1 MEQTLTLLKSTPTL
15 SSTIV
20 TDIIN
25 RALSNS
31 KIFGYAE
38 LYHELTDM
46 LRTDSDVKL
55 SPIATQWI
63 EFLRIFTYGSWADY
77 KTHISDNIDESL
89 PTLTEPQIHKLKQLT
104 LLKVCAASRADS
116 IPYAELSHTI
126 DIDNSRDGG
135 AEELKKLVIET
146 IYSGKLTAK
155 LDTKNQAL
163 EVFQVTA
170 GNDVDE
176 KRLDE
181 IIAVLDQWDLRTRAL
196 LEQVESN
203 INVNRDIKSRHE
215 ADEIVTAG
223 A

>member
-1 MEQTLTLLKSTPTL
+1 MEQILTLVKSTPTL

-20 TDIIN
+20 TDIIK

-38 LYHELTDM
+38 LYHELTDT
-46 LRTDSDVKL
+46 LRADTNVKL

-77 KTHISDNIDESL
+77 KTHICDNIDESL

-104 LLKVCAASRADS
+104 LLKVCAASRAES
-116 IPYAELSHTI
+116 IPYTELSRTI
-126 DIDNSRDGG
+126 DIDSSRDVGV
-135 AEELKKLVIET
+135 EELKKLVIET

-203 INVNRDIKSRHE
+203 INVNCEIKSRHE
-215 ADEIVTAG
+215 ADETVTTCA
-223 A
+223 